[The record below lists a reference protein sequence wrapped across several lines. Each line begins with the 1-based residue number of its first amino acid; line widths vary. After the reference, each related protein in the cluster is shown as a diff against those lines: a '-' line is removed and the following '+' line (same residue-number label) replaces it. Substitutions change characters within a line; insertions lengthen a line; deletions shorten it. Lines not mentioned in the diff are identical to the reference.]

1 VDDNVKNLFASTYN
15 ITQIGS
21 KLNYYKIWV
30 QVISTDTNFS

>member
-1 VDDNVKNLFASTYN
+1 VDEDVKNLFASTYN
-15 ITQIGS
+15 INKIGS